1 MTTNKKIVKSYPIK
15 LKRPNTW
22 RISENQVIV
31 THDASK
37 CAGKNCCIHNPSDH
51 HMRSWTMYWR
61 GDKGVMERLCPEHG
75 VGHPDPDDAD
85 FNRRAGRDYLNV
97 HGCCGC
103 CTPHKLIDT
112 DAVPVDL
119 NSRAP
124 FALESG
130 D

>member
-22 RISENQVIV
+22 KISEHQAIV

-37 CAGKNCCIHNPSDH
+37 CAGRHCCIHNPSDH
-51 HMRSWTMYWR
+51 HMRSWTMHWR
-61 GDKGVMERLCPEHG
+61 DDLGVMERLCPEHG
-75 VGHPDPDDAD
+75 VGHPDPDSAE
-85 FNRRAGRDYLNV
+85 FNRSADRDYLNV

-103 CTPHKLIDT
+103 CKQYRVIDI
-112 DAVPVDL
+112 DAVATDTKSKEPL
-119 NSRAP
+119 
-124 FALESG
+124 ALENG

>member
-1 MTTNKKIVKSYPIK
+1 MGRKKSLTKSYPIK

-22 RISENQVIV
+22 RISEDQVIV

-37 CAGKNCCIHNPSDH
+37 CAGQYCCIHNPSDH

-61 GDKGVMERLCPEHG
+61 GDKGVMERLCPAHG
-75 VGHPDPDDAD
+75 VGHPDPDAAA
-85 FNRRAGRDYLNV
+85 FNVRTGRGYLNV

-103 CTPHKLIDT
+103 CTAHKVMDID
-112 DAVPVDL
+112 VVSVSKEPL
-119 NSRAP
+119 
-124 FALESG
+124 ALEDG